1 VKVMD
6 SKVKLAKMLM
16 NLFPSKPQYTVRGC
30 TSAGSLLAEALNHR
44 NFSDA
49 DEAQKNKIL
58 FGMAQ
63 AHYWNDQRKPF
74 DLFYPNISLK
84 KVLKGRT
91 VLDLG
96 SWSGGES
103 VSFAERWNVQ
113 TMHGIDID
121 SRLVKAACMFS
132 ASRKNQIQ
140 YHFTLGVS
148 ESLPYERHTFDAII
162 ARDVFEHVASL
173 EKTLLECKRTLKPK
187 GKLFTVFPSY
197 YFPFGGAHFDFVSK
211 TPCIQWFFDAE
222 TLNRA
227 YDQILDSRGQEAYW
241 YKSSSAKLPWK
252 KLNGG
257 IGVNGTTLREFK
269 TAAKQTGFTEV
280 TIIPTPLLSV
290 SDISVSHPNV
300 KFASQLLKPLLK
312 NELLQEYLSHRI
324 VALLIA

>member
-1 VKVMD
+1 MK
-6 SKVKLAKMLM
+6 
-16 NLFPSKPQYTVRGC
+16 LFPSIPEYTVRGC
-30 TSAGSLLAEALNHR
+30 KREGSLLSEALNHR
-44 NFSDA
+44 NFLDA
-49 DEAQKNKIL
+49 DEAKKNRIL

-63 AHYWNDQRKPF
+63 AHYWNDQRKPI

-84 KVLKGRT
+84 KVLQGKT

-96 SWSGGES
+96 SWCGGES

-113 TMHGIDID
+113 AMHGIDTD
-121 SRLVKAACMFS
+121 SRFIKAASMFS
-132 ASRKNQIQ
+132 ASRKNQLRYQ
-140 YHFTLGVS
+140 FTLGVS
-148 ESLPYERHTFDAII
+148 EALPYRRHTFDAII

-173 EKTLLECKRTLKPK
+173 VKTLRECKRTLKPK

-197 YFPFGGAHFDFVSK
+197 YFPFGGAHLDFVTK

-227 YDQILDSRGQEAYW
+227 YDQILDSRGPEAYW
-241 YKSSSAKLPWK
+241 YKNASAKLPWK
-252 KLNGG
+252 KLGGG

-269 TAAKQTGFTEV
+269 TAAKQSGFTEL
-280 TIIPTPLLSV
+280 TIFPTPLLSV
-290 SDISVSHPNV
+290 SDISVSHPKV
-300 KFASQLLKPLLK
+300 KLTCQLLKPLLK

>member
-1 VKVMD
+1 MDFKVKVA
-6 SKVKLAKMLM
+6 KVCLK
-16 NLFPSKPQYTVRGC
+16 LFPSKPQYTERGC
-30 TSAGSLLAEALNHR
+30 LREGSLMAEALNHR
-44 NFSDA
+44 NFLDA
-49 DEAQKNKIL
+49 DETKKNKIL

-84 KVLKGRT
+84 KVMQGKT

-96 SWSGGES
+96 SWCGGES

-113 TMHGIDID
+113 SMHGIDID
-121 SRLVKAACMFS
+121 RRFIKAASMFS
-132 ASRKNQIQ
+132 ASRKRKIQ
-140 YHFTLGVS
+140 YQFTLGVS
-148 ESLPYERHTFDAII
+148 ENLPYERHTFDAIV

-173 EKTLLECKRTLKPK
+173 DKTLLECKRTLKPK
-187 GKLFTVFPSY
+187 GKLLTVFPSY

-222 TLNRA
+222 TLNSA
-227 YDQILDSRGQEAYW
+227 YDQIVDSRGPEAYW
-241 YKSSSAKLPWK
+241 YKSEGPKFPWK
-252 KLNGG
+252 KLCGG

-269 TAAKQTGFTEV
+269 TAAKKTGFTEV
-280 TIIPTPLLSV
+280 TIFPTPLLSV
-290 SDISVSHPNV
+290 SDISVSHPEV
-300 KFASQLLKPLLK
+300 KLACQSLKPLLK